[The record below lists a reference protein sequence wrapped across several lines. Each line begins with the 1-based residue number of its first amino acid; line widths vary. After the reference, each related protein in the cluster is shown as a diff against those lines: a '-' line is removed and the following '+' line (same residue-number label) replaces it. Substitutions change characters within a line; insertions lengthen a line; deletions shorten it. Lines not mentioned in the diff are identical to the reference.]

1 MVHDLKKNKPYYMTV
16 MLTGAYQEIL
26 GDMHNLFG
34 DTDAI
39 HISVGSAGTYSV
51 EHHVE
56 GDCVY
61 DVLKYVGYHKKELM
75 ERVHKTA
82 EQAVTC
88 GKLSRKE
95 AGTLL
100 KNYNQ
105 SLTGY
110 TYLSHRRKKI

>member
-1 MVHDLKKNKPYYMTV
+1 MVHDLKKGTPYYMAV

-34 DTDAI
+34 DTDAV
-39 HISVGSAGTYSV
+39 HISVSRGGDYSV
-51 EHHVE
+51 EHYTE
-56 GDCVY
+56 GDSVY

-75 ERVHKTA
+75 EKVHQTA
-82 EQAVTC
+82 EAAVLA
-88 GKLSRKE
+88 GRLSREE
-95 AGTLL
+95 AGLLL

-110 TYLSHRRKKI
+110 TYLSGSNK